1 MATKNLV
8 CFALFAVTSTS
19 LLADEARK
27 QKRVRPAAPGIT
39 RLLVGRIELTDA
51 QKAELKKVDSKFADR
66 FKALVKKQQTVL
78 TDEQK
83 KAQRTAITKAREE
96 KKTAIETRKDI
107 ASAVQLTDKQKALQ
121 KELGKAREALNKEV
135 VALLK
140 DILTEEQFEELPR
153 ARRPRAEGKPSGDAG

>member
-1 MATKNLV
+1 MAAKNLV
-8 CFALFAVTSTS
+8 CFVLIALTATGLS
-19 LLADEARK
+19 ADETRK
-27 QKRVRPAAPGIT
+27 KKRVRPPVPGIT
-39 RLLVGRIELTDA
+39 RLFVGRIELTDV
-51 QKAELKKVDSKFADR
+51 QKAELKKVDAKFADR